1 MTMHYTKI
9 ARIGDCPHPRIRRSR
24 APAELLEAVGRAIH
38 KAGGML
44 AFRLRALSGR
54 ARMRRD
60 LLDLDDYQ
68 LRDLGLTRDEALR
81 AAERI
86 QWRSDWK

>member
-1 MTMHYTKI
+1 
-9 ARIGDCPHPRIRRSR
+9 
-24 APAELLEAVGRAIH
+24 
-38 KAGGML
+38 
-44 AFRLRALSGR
+44 
-54 ARMRRD
+54 MRRD

-68 LRDLGLTRDEALR
+68 LKDLGLTRDEALR